1 MATRVAPRRA
11 AAALRSAM
19 LPAVALGLILLMV
32 VPVPAVLLDMG
43 FAGNIMLS
51 LAVLII
57 AMNVARPLDFSSF
70 PTVLLLA
77 TLFRLA
83 LNVASTRVV
92 LMQGHE
98 GPDAAGHVIEAF
110 GNFLLGGDYLV
121 GIFVFA
127 ILLIINLVVITKGA
141 GRVSEVSA
149 RFVLDAMPGK
159 QMAIDADLGAGLLT
173 ADEARTRRAEVATEA
188 DFYGSMDGASKFVK
202 GDAVAGLLILAIN
215 IIGGLAIGTLV
226 HDLSLS
232 DAAST
237 YILLAIGDAL
247 VAQVPALLLSVAAA
261 TIVTRVTSGEALD
274 DQIARQFGSY
284 RAWVPVACIMA
295 VFGLIPGMPH
305 LLLLAVAGVAAAI
318 AWTSKSAA
326 ARAALPP
333 PMPAISDPARID
345 WDDLRSD
352 GPLRLDLGIA
362 LVSMV
367 DRTNGAP
374 LMKRLSGVRKEVSH
388 ALGFVIPMVRVADD
402 LSLGANRYRLSIGGS
417 ICGEGEIWPD
427 DLFALEA
434 GPVSARIAGRDA
446 VDPAFGLPAR
456 WIDRTRRGEAS
467 VAGYTVVDA
476 STVIATHFDRILR
489 LHAHELF
496 GLDEAHGLIELL
508 RQDAPQLIASLT
520 PQPLTM
526 PVITAVARALLAE
539 GIALTDARTIAHAMV
554 EGSRFTLDPAELAE
568 QVRQRIGR
576 IIVQSIVAPNEP
588 IPVLTLHSTL
598 ETLVSDAVRLAPQ
611 SLYPIEPQLGRRI
624 VESCIAAMQP
634 LTSANRSAA
643 LVVPP
648 GHRRTLARLLAP
660 HLPDMRVLSFME
672 LPETKSV
679 EVVAVI
685 GGDDPA
691 SDNHGPRQLEN
702 TDGA

>member
-1 MATRVAPRRA
+1 MAALSASNRA
-11 AAALRSAM
+11 AAALRGAM
-19 LPAVALGLILLMV
+19 LPAVALSLILLMV
-32 VPVPAVLLDMG
+32 VPIPAVLLDVG
-43 FAGNIMLS
+43 FASNIMLS

-92 LMQGHE
+92 LMNGHE

-226 HDLSLS
+226 HGLSLS

-274 DQIARQFGSY
+274 DQIAGQFSSF

-295 VFGLIPGMPH
+295 VIGLIPGMPH
-305 LLLLAVAGVAAAI
+305 LLMLAIAGIAAGIAWASKRAATRAAA
-318 AWTSKSAA
+318 
-326 ARAALPP
+326 PP
-333 PMPAISDPARID
+333 PPAPVADPARID

-352 GPLRLDLGIA
+352 GTLRLDLGIA
-362 LVSMV
+362 LVGMV
-367 DRTNGAP
+367 DPAKGAP
-374 LMKRLSGVRKEVSH
+374 LMKRLTGVRRDISRE
-388 ALGFVIPMVRVADD
+388 LGFVVPMTRVADN
-402 LSLGANRYRLSIGGS
+402 LALGANSYRLSIGGS
-417 ICGEGEIWPD
+417 ICGEGEVWPD

-434 GPVSARIAGRDA
+434 GPLMQVIPGREA
-446 VDPAFGLPAR
+446 IDPAFGLPAR
-456 WIDRTRRGEAS
+456 WIDKVRRAEAS

-476 STVIATHFDRILR
+476 PTVIATHFDRALR
-489 LHAHELF
+489 LCAADLF
-496 GLDEAHGLIELL
+496 GLDEAHALVELL
-508 RQDAPQLIASLT
+508 RQDAPQLVANLT
-520 PQPLTM
+520 PQPL
-526 PVITAVARALLAE
+526 PLPLVASVARALLAE
-539 GIALTDARTIAHAMV
+539 GIPLTDFRTIAQAMV
-554 EGSRFTLDPAELAE
+554 DAARLTSEPAELVE

-576 IIVQSIVAPNEP
+576 IIVQTIVDPATPL
-588 IPVLTLHSTL
+588 PVLTLDARL
-598 ETLVSDAVRLAPQ
+598 EAIVADAVRIAPQ
-611 SLYPIEPQLGRRI
+611 AQYPVEPSLARRI
-624 VESCIAAMQP
+624 VEAAVAAVQP
-634 LTSANRSAA
+634 LMADNRSAA
-643 LVVPP
+643 LVVAP
-648 GHRRTLARLLAP
+648 GHRRVLARILGP
-660 HLPDMRVLSFME
+660 HLPETRVLSFLE
-672 LPETKSV
+672 LPETKAV
-679 EVVAVI
+679 EVIAII
-685 GGDDPA
+685 GGEDPA
-691 SDNHGPRQLEN
+691 PQIDTRPLETAN
-702 TDGA
+702 GA

>member
-1 MATRVAPRRA
+1 MAALSAPNRA
-11 AAALRSAM
+11 AAALRGAM
-19 LPAVALGLILLMV
+19 LPAVALLLILLMV
-32 VPVPAVLLDMG
+32 VPVPAFLLDVG
-43 FAGNIMLS
+43 FASNIMLS

-92 LMQGHE
+92 LMNGHE

-226 HDLSLS
+226 HGLSLS

-261 TIVTRVTSGEALD
+261 TIVTRVSSGEALD
-274 DQIARQFGSY
+274 DQIAGQFSSF

-295 VFGLIPGMPH
+295 VIGLIPGMPH
-305 LLLLAVAGVAAAI
+305 LLMLAIASVAAGI
-318 AWTSKSAA
+318 AWASKRAATRAA
-326 ARAALPP
+326 APP
-333 PMPAISDPARID
+333 PLAPAADPARID

-352 GPLRLDLGIA
+352 GTLRLDLGIA
-362 LVSMV
+362 LVAIV
-367 DRTNGAP
+367 DPAKGAP
-374 LMKRLSGVRKEVSH
+374 LMKRLTGVRRDISRE
-388 ALGFVIPMVRVADD
+388 LGFVVPMTRVADN
-402 LSLGANRYRLSIGGS
+402 LSLGANSYRLSIGGN
-417 ICGEGEIWPD
+417 ICGEGEVWPD

-434 GPVSARIAGRDA
+434 GPLMQIIPGREA
-446 VDPAFGLPAR
+446 IDPAFGLPAR
-456 WIDRTRRGEAS
+456 WIEKVRRAEAS

-476 STVIATHFDRILR
+476 PTVIATHFDRALR
-489 LHAHELF
+489 LCSADLF
-496 GLDEAHGLIELL
+496 GLDEAHALVELL
-508 RQDAPQLIASLT
+508 RQDAPQLVANLT
-520 PQPLTM
+520 PQPL
-526 PVITAVARALLAE
+526 PLPLVAAVARALLAE
-539 GIALTDARTIAHAMV
+539 GIPLTDFRTIAQAMV
-554 EGSRFTLDPAELAE
+554 DAARLTSDPTELVE

-576 IIVQSIVAPNEP
+576 IIVQTIVDPATPL
-588 IPVLTLHSTL
+588 PVLTLDARL
-598 ETLVSDAVRLAPQ
+598 EAIVADAVRIAPQ
-611 SLYPIEPQLGRRI
+611 AQYPVEPSLARRI
-624 VESCIAAMQP
+624 VEAAVAAVRPLIAD
-634 LTSANRSAA
+634 NRSAA
-643 LVVPP
+643 LVVAP
-648 GHRRTLARLLAP
+648 GHRRVLARILAA
-660 HLPDMRVLSFME
+660 HLPETRVLSFLE
-672 LPETKSV
+672 LPETKAV
-679 EVVAVI
+679 EVIAII
-685 GGDDPA
+685 GGEDPT
-691 SDNHGPRQLEN
+691 PQLETRSLEN
-702 TDGA
+702 ADGA